1 MKGPNRTKLPALF
14 CALGLVLGTSTV
26 AGAVEYQSLRDGK
39 LEGSFVQMELHAS
52 LLSDAQDKSLLQG
65 TFGYGFRGGWRW
77 GGWGAFLQVEQNLWL
92 ATEQRDEVVYGAV
105 NIGVGGELTYA
116 NGFVRTSLAVGPSI
130 LAFDTVLDKA
140 GTTGFFFDFRPLGL
154 RWAVHERLV
163 LALDPLTFTVV
174 APVLS
179 GIPLANVEF
188 RAAFYVETSF

>member
-1 MKGPNRTKLPALF
+1 MNRIKVGLF
-14 CALGLVLGTSTV
+14 GLILLL
-26 AGAVEYQSLRDGK
+26 AGSASAADYRSLVDGK
-39 LEGSFVQMELHAS
+39 LEGNFVQAELHAS
-52 LLSDAQDKSLLQG
+52 LLSDAKDKSLLQG

-77 GGWGAFLQVEQNLWL
+77 SGWGVFLQVEQNLWL
-92 ATEQRDEVVYGAV
+92 TTEQKNEVVYGAV
-105 NIGVGGELTYA
+105 NIGLGGEFTYA

-174 APVLS
+174 APVLG

-188 RAAFYVETSF
+188 RSAFYMETSF